1 MPTITVVPENRQV
14 PCAEGETLLNAL
26 LDAGLFVDN
35 PCNGKATCGK
45 CRVRI
50 VSQNAPEPTEAD
62 RKFISEEDLEAGVRL
77 SCLVRPDADY
87 TVELMQ
93 KERKHEVLTSGYM
106 PDFDF
111 CPDVSKQLV
120 TVHKATLADQ
130 TPFEEQIC
138 AQLGVASIASSVL
151 SDGTGLPG
159 EYTAVLHD
167 GRVIG
172 LEPGDTRDLQYGV
185 AIDIGTTTVVCAVI
199 DLLTGEELGSASQV
213 NAQKSYGLDVL
224 TRISYELEHPE
235 DGVQKLQTAI
245 VDSINAMIG
254 EACEKS
260 GVCRSNIYE
269 IVVSANCTMM
279 HMLLGVNARS
289 IGKAP
294 FSPVFSQSKDLLASE
309 IGLQAAHGARLYC
322 LPQVSAYIGADI
334 VAGAYACQLKERGEK
349 TLFIDIGTNGEIVL
363 ANEGKLTSCS
373 CAAGPALEGMNIS
386 CGMRAAEGAIEEV
399 KINGSDVELTVIGG
413 RKPEGICGSGILAV
427 LRELIATGIIR
438 KTGAYI
444 KKDRLAED
452 DPRNPLIGV
461 LEDGKRYFIM
471 HQGRNPLIISQG
483 DVRQVQ
489 LAKGAIL
496 SGFVALLRNENMDM
510 DDLDE
515 VVVSGQFGAHLAPES
530 LTGTGILPAE
540 VQDKIVYVGNTSKAG
555 AYMAL
560 MSHQAKREMEA
571 LAKEMGYLELG
582 ATDGYERLFS
592 ECMNFPAPSKS
603 AK

>member
-1 MPTITVVPENRQV
+1 MPTVTVTPESRQIS
-14 PCAEGETLLNAL
+14 CESGQTLLDVL
-26 LDAGLFVDN
+26 LSEGLFVDN

-50 VSQNAPEPTEAD
+50 VSGNAPQPTDAD
-62 RKFISEEDLEAGVRL
+62 VKFISEEDLDAGVRL
-77 SCLVRPDADY
+77 SCLVKVDCDY

-93 KERKHEVLTSGYM
+93 KDKKTDVLTSGYM
-106 PDFDF
+106 PDFEF
-111 CPDVSKQLV
+111 CPDVEKRLV
-120 TVHKATLADQ
+120 SVHKATLEDQ
-130 TPFEEQIC
+130 TPFEEQVC

-151 SDGTGLPG
+151 SDCAGIPG

-172 LEPGDTRDLQYGV
+172 LEDGDTCDVKHGV
-185 AIDIGTTTVVCAVI
+185 AIDIGTTTVVCSVI
-199 DLLTGEELGSASQV
+199 NLFTGEELASASQV
-213 NAQKSYGLDVL
+213 NAQKTYGLDVL

-235 DGVQKLQTAI
+235 DGVEKLQTAI
-245 VDSINAMIG
+245 VDSINDMIA
-254 EACEKS
+254 EACEKA
-260 GVCRSNIYE
+260 GVCRKTIYE

-279 HMLLGVNARS
+279 HMLLGVDART

-309 IGLQAAHGARLYC
+309 IGLKAARGARLYC

-363 ANEGKLTSCS
+363 ANNGVLTSCS

-386 CGMRAAEGAIEEV
+386 CGMRAADGAIEEL
-399 KINGSDVELTVIGG
+399 KINGSQVDLTVIGG
-413 RKPEGICGSGILAV
+413 CKPEGICGSGILAV
-427 LRELIATGIIR
+427 LRELIATGIIK
-438 KTGAYI
+438 KTGAFI
-444 KKDRLAED
+444 KKDRLSED
-452 DPRNPLIGV
+452 DPRFPLIGV
-461 LEDGKRYFIM
+461 QEDGKRYFIM

-496 SGFVALLRNENMDM
+496 SGFVALLRCANMDM
-510 DDLDE
+510 NDLDE
-515 VVVSGQFGAHLAPES
+515 VVVSGQFGAHLSPDS
-530 LTGTGILPAE
+530 LTGTGILPVE

-560 MSHQAKREMEA
+560 MSHKAKRDMES

-582 ATDGYERLFS
+582 ATDNYERLFS
-592 ECMNFPAPSKS
+592 DCMNFPAPKSK
-603 AK
+603 